1 MFLREAASSNKVL
14 NNTIEDS
21 TQDNLAL
28 IKSDHNL
35 VEGNTFVRAS
45 HTLWVIKCGNFNV
58 IRNNYFYNEI
68 QKIGEIYDCDNVG
81 FDHEFTLHDA
91 TKYNLVE
98 GNTFAKTS
106 SYYSTSGGNG
116 IQYAGQN
123 GIIRQNVFYANN
135 SGLGMQNYSP
145 EARFNTHNRVYNNVF
160 HKNLCGGITTMDSS
174 VGGFE
179 DNLFANNILNRNTD
193 CEAPNVPY
201 QHVYRN
207 DMSGYQFDTNNFFS
221 GNVEDNVIGHWGS
234 TGISLVD
241 AQNTKPA
248 FYVNNLER
256 DPQFMDEVNRNFTLE
271 PTSPMIDTGRFLTT
285 TVGSGSGTTLVVDD
299 AGYFYD
305 GFGIA
310 GEAGDEIQL
319 QGSNETARIVEINY
333 ANHTITLDRALS
345 WNAGQGV
352 ALKYNGT
359 APDMGAFETP

>member
-1 MFLREAASSNKVL
+1 M
-14 NNTIEDS
+14 
-21 TQDNLAL
+21 
-28 IKSDHNL
+28 
-35 VEGNTFVRAS
+35 RAS

-58 IRNNYFYNEI
+58 IRDNYFYNEI

-98 GNTFAKTS
+98 GNTFAKTNA
-106 SYYSTSGGNG
+106 YYSTSGGNG

-135 SGLGMQNYSP
+135 TGLGMQNYSQ

-179 DNLFANNILNRNTD
+179 DNLFANNILNKNTD
-193 CEAPNVPY
+193 CERPDTPY

-221 GNVEDNVIGHWGS
+221 GNVGDNVIGHWGS

-256 DPQFMDEVNRNFTLE
+256 DPQFVDEVNRYFTLE
-271 PTSPMIDTGRFLTT
+271 PTSPMIDAGRFLTA

-310 GEAGDEIQL
+310 GETGDEIQL
-319 QGSNETARIVEINY
+319 QGSNETAHIVEINY
-333 ANHTITLDRALS
+333 ANHTITLDRALN